1 MEDLVGRALRT
12 GQNRRWRQVNRGR
25 QRSSNKKWQD
35 ANPEAYKKAL
45 KSWSDRNRIGSESY
59 AKARRT
65 LREKEWRKMGLT
77 RSEIMSRIRSVS
89 KLEIAAAPLCRKLAG
104 VPLRHQ
110 PKNIL
115 GHPDYASKK
124 AMVAVFVDGCL
135 WHGHSC
141 KPFDVKTNVAF
152 WRDKI
157 AHNQARDAYV
167 TLMLEA
173 AGWTVL
179 RIPECEV
186 RAFLRRP
193 QSERRVSG

>member
-1 MEDLVGRALRT
+1 MPSKRRNPEVARKAAL
-12 GQNRRWRQVNRGR
+12 
-25 QRSSNKKWQD
+25 KWQR
-35 ANPEAYKKAL
+35 ANHAKYMTSQAKRRSLKK
-45 KSWSDRNRIGSESY
+45 NRE
-59 AKARRT
+59 KARKATR
-65 LREKEWRKMGLT
+65 LWNEKEWRKMGLT